1 MVAFRR
7 AASVEG
13 SWAMR
18 LLLAEDERE
27 LARALTAILE
37 HSGYVVDAAADGEEA
52 QYLLSCN
59 DYDLLVLDIMMPKV
73 DGLTVLREFRAQ
85 GGTTPVILLTAKSE
99 ISDRVEGLDSG
110 ANDYL
115 TKPFAAAELLARI
128 RALTHTSP
136 GLVKQSLS
144 FGDLSLDAEA
154 SALRCGDAREDLTP
168 REYQM
173 MEMLVTH
180 PGAKLSTDQFMRKIW
195 GGLAD
200 AETSVVWVNISNLR
214 KKLVRVGAHV
224 KISAARNVGYYL
236 EETAE

>member
-1 MVAFRR
+1 M
-7 AASVEG
+7 
-13 SWAMR
+13 
-18 LLLAEDERE
+18 
-27 LARALTAILE
+27 
-37 HSGYVVDAAADGEEA
+37 
-52 QYLLSCN
+52 LSCN

-154 SALRCGDAREDLTP
+154 SALRCGD
-168 REYQM
+168 EYQM
-173 MEMLVTH
+173 REMLVTH

-214 KKLVRVGAHV
+214 KKLARVGAHV